1 MRAVTLYRLSGLGLA
16 GFNRLLRSFLRRDG
30 GRFPQFRDRD
40 LPGGRL
46 PAIGGVVIAIG
57 PVAAI
62 VMTPL
67 ALVPSGP
74 FRLDRIGVLAVSAAF
89 AWCGWYLLRHATPRH
104 LVGTRQRY

>member
-1 MRAVTLYRLSGLGLA
+1 M
-16 GFNRLLRSFLRRDG
+16 
-30 GRFPQFRDRD
+30 
-40 LPGGRL
+40 
-46 PAIGGVVIAIG
+46 GGVVIAIG

-89 AWCGWYLLRHATPRH
+89 AWCGWYLLRNATPGTSWGPGSDTER
-104 LVGTRQRY
+104 VGTPGPGCGAVLR